1 MLAGG
6 RRVQRLV
13 GLRLDS
19 VRALAL
25 PPLGEVPRSMQERDN
40 DNAVSFDAIEESV
53 MVDEDLAKRGVRG
66 LRPDY

>member
-6 RRVQRLV
+6 RRVQRL
-13 GLRLDS
+13 RLDS
-19 VRALAL
+19 LRALAL

-40 DNAVSFDAIEESV
+40 DNAISVDAIEESV
-53 MVDEDLAKRGVRG
+53 TVDEDLAKRGVRG